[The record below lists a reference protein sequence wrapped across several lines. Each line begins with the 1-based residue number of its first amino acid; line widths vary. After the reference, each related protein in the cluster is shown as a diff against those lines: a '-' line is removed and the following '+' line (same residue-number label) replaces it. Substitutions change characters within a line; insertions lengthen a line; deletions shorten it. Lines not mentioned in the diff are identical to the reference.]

1 MLRCIDFLFKSSGIC
16 CFLYYISLF
25 KQQQHTYCSVDT
37 SDWEKKKVEG
47 RSCEWTVGVLVIQLA
62 VQVEIKSKHYIRTRS
77 SPRRKSL
84 VKGKKG
90 RTETHADTHWY
101 IHGWMQV
108 KILVNVIKIWT
119 LSLTL
124 YLFYYLFIIII
135 IPWIMQMDEYNTG
148 TYGV

>member
-1 MLRCIDFLFKSSGIC
+1 
-16 CFLYYISLF
+16 
-25 KQQQHTYCSVDT
+25 
-37 SDWEKKKVEG
+37 
-47 RSCEWTVGVLVIQLA
+47 
-62 VQVEIKSKHYIRTRS
+62 
-77 SPRRKSL
+77 
-84 VKGKKG
+84 
-90 RTETHADTHWY
+90 
-101 IHGWMQV
+101 MQV